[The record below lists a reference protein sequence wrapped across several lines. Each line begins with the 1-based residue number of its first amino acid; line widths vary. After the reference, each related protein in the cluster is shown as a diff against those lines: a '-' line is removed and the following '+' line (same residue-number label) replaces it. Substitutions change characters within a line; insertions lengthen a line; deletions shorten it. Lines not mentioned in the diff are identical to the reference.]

1 MPFCTGYVP
10 LVHRSVTVSRK
21 IPGLSHHNKRGWNYT
36 TLSDHLFSFLLCETP
51 ETQTATNATS
61 WISHSIV
68 CNLKMNWKKKV
79 FFSFLESKANSRTV
93 CRSFPFD
100 FRFLI
105 RLFSATIVRRNKDA
119 PNAIR
124 VPCNGTHEDVSTPCR
139 IRQEINNIYSGGE
152 YGMMPIYWCCCPHAV
167 KAHEAIPAERS
178 KPNGTK
184 RKKKIVDIN
193 SNLWENFID
202 CYVVVFIFMPFDSM
216 RFPHS
221 AAPVAIYCN
230 SIFSPFP
237 SPAFCESRNTFF
249 VFYRLNS
256 APLVRHSIRETDT
269 RAKYFFF
276 SVYQATGR
284 MYEARHRL
292 DLIRVVVWPGRKL
305 LNWNR
310 ENERAQNGSH
320 THSFLFYVVVGDAR
334 RPREN

>member
-1 MPFCTGYVP
+1 M
-10 LVHRSVTVSRK
+10 
-21 IPGLSHHNKRGWNYT
+21 
-36 TLSDHLFSFLLCETP
+36 
-51 ETQTATNATS
+51 
-61 WISHSIV
+61 
-68 CNLKMNWKKKV
+68 
-79 FFSFLESKANSRTV
+79 ESKANSRTV

-139 IRQEINNIYSGGE
+139 IRQEINIIYSGGE

-276 SVYQATGR
+276 FCLSSDRTNVRSPTSFGF
-284 MYEARHRL
+284 
-292 DLIRVVVWPGRKL
+292 DPGRRLAGTKIIELKSRERTCTEWKPYALFFVLCRGRRRTAAQRKL
-305 LNWNR
+305 MMFEIMASWFDSMAKMIYIWLNNIYKMVVALLFPLPFVCSTNASTVETDSVILFTIIAS
-310 ENERAQNGSH
+310 ENPLICCVHAADL
-320 THSFLFYVVVGDAR
+320 LFR
-334 RPREN
+334 CPF